1 MVCYET
7 RAFDLFH
14 MPCEVKPIIVSKCK
28 QIFRTQNLSMCLL
41 NRMSK

>member
-7 RAFDLFH
+7 WTFDLFH

-28 QIFRTQNLSMCLL
+28 QIFKTQNLSMFLL
-41 NRMSK
+41 NRMTK